1 MDPIA
6 LLTTLI
12 ADAPRAIL
20 SGVALGAIYALI
32 AQGFYVTHTTTN
44 TLNFA
49 QGDFLMIGAMLS
61 YSLLIV
67 GVGTLLPALTQIVPA
82 GVALILTF
90 LIVMAIQAVMGI
102 VIERIAI
109 RPLRHLLS
117 VGWILSTVGVSIILQ
132 NTAEIL
138 WGRESR
144 AVPSIFGTSPIFIAG
159 AGIRPQEIFT
169 IIVSLGAMVALLLLL
184 KRSIFGKMLSAVALN
199 PGAAGLMGI
208 DVRRMTVASY
218 VISSMLAGLAGVLIA
233 PTTFAFP
240 VMGVLLGLKA
250 FAAAIIGGLENPVG
264 ILIAGLG
271 IGIIE
276 QFIQSFNP
284 SLRDAVTFFILILI
298 LAWRPQGLFERVSVE
313 KV

>member
-90 LIVMAIQAVMGI
+90 LLVMAIQAVMGI